1 MNRILY
7 ITPSFPADENDSR
20 CIPALQ
26 DFFIERSKRGFQD
39 HIIALSYP
47 CKGNYEWHGHHVE
60 SLGWGLPNKFKK
72 WFLIQQA
79 TQQILKKIETYNFD
93 LVHSFW
99 LTDASLVAVNL
110 CKQLQIKHLVTVMG
124 QDVVSS
130 YYTRRILVSAPQL
143 VFLSDFQKQQ
153 FYISSYPSETIPW
166 GLSEQW
172 NVKGVSKS
180 FDIISVGSLNIT
192 KQHHHTVRLIELLK
206 DHFPDIRA
214 AIVGEGAYRDKIQ
227 SLIQSKGLCHQIKL
241 LGALSRAET
250 RTIMQQSRILFHTS
264 KFEGFGMVL
273 IEAIACGMS
282 VVSYPVG
289 VAPQLERIFKMKTI
303 KEGAQLVIQIL
314 KDNAIKPAEII
325 FPIERTADQY
335 EMLYKQIIL
344 RN

>member
-1 MNRILY
+1 MFCWSIQFIFTFNFKKFYELSQLEKTIAADLQIRDISIPIYAFYVDVSLPYRGVSNEIRNMWITSYENFQKSAFVLFNVTKFKKQWANTNPMINWENMNKAYNLVKITSYKSGWHLYYLENRILY

-130 YYTRRILVSAPQL
+130 YYTKRLILVSAPQL

-153 FYISSYPSETIPW
+153 FYISSYPSETIP
-166 GLSEQW
+166 
-172 NVKGVSKS
+172 
-180 FDIISVGSLNIT
+180 
-192 KQHHHTVRLIELLK
+192 
-206 DHFPDIRA
+206 
-214 AIVGEGAYRDKIQ
+214 
-227 SLIQSKGLCHQIKL
+227 
-241 LGALSRAET
+241 
-250 RTIMQQSRILFHTS
+250 
-264 KFEGFGMVL
+264 
-273 IEAIACGMS
+273 
-282 VVSYPVG
+282 
-289 VAPQLERIFKMKTI
+289 
-303 KEGAQLVIQIL
+303 
-314 KDNAIKPAEII
+314 
-325 FPIERTADQY
+325 
-335 EMLYKQIIL
+335 
-344 RN
+344 